1 MHCMRCDHQYC
12 VNAVLSERYTGDV
25 PKTFYIETF
34 GCQMNAHDSEKVIG
48 TLEHEGYMRVEDEA
62 DAGLILY
69 NTCSIRDKAEQKV
82 FHRLNEYKRL
92 QGEGKKF
99 AVLGCVAQQEGE
111 NIFARA
117 PYVSLVS
124 GSASYRHLPQML
136 VRLEA
141 GERRITGL
149 DDRQTEETFDTEF
162 TSRTN
167 PHRGYIT
174 IVEGCDKFC
183 AYCVVPYTRGK
194 ERSRTSASVLAEAR
208 RMADAGFTEI
218 QLLGQNVNSYR
229 DPSGRMTFAELLATV
244 GQITGIRR
252 VRFTTSHPRD
262 FTKDIVDAIDAVPTL
277 CDHVHLPVQ
286 SGSTAVLKAMSREY
300 TREWYLERIAWI
312 KAAKREISMTS
323 DIIVGFPGETEQDLE
338 ATATLLEEVRY
349 DAVFAFKY
357 SPRPNTPAIG
367 MADSIPDEEKSR
379 RLQVLLDRQREVQRK
394 GYARHL
400 GQVMEVMV
408 EGHNHARGQVVGR
421 SSQNKTV
428 NFTTAQPI
436 LPAMGSYLPVRI
448 TQTFP
453 NSLVGEALAG

>member
-1 MHCMRCDHQYC
+1 M
-12 VNAVLSERYTGDV
+12 

-117 PYVSLVS
+117 PYVSLVR

-149 DDRQTEETFDTEF
+149 DGRQTEETFDTEF

-229 DPSGRMTFAELLATV
+229 DPSGRMTFAELLAIV